1 MRIAIDSSSQ
11 EDRVAAL
18 TLAELIMEGN
28 KQGFEKRVL
37 AFIQLSQY
45 KTDVITSSY
54 SAVSSQVVAKERSQE
69 KNERLVQRQ
78 ARHPTQESWY
88 AMSQHVLM

>member
-37 AFIQLSQY
+37 AFIQLSQSLRHIVQYLLKSSLKNAVKKRMRDWY
-45 KTDVITSSY
+45 KGRPDDAHTC
-54 SAVSSQVVAKERSQE
+54 Q
-69 KNERLVQRQ
+69 
-78 ARHPTQESWY
+78 WY